1 MVDSKVSR
9 SLMGYDITLV
19 PYQQV
24 FGHQHTSHELYIS
37 GARAARNEAIRH
49 ECKIYAILTIGAE
62 NSINNFTARNA
73 RNRYMCVG
81 LKDMPM
87 IQISRHFPRML
98 DFISQ
103 ALQHGNVLVHCTMG
117 VSRSATVVVA
127 FIMRECRVQM
137 AEAYKCLEDV
147 RPYINPNP
155 GFMLQLREWER
166 QCSREVSHI

>member
-24 FGHQHTSHELYIS
+24 FGHQDTSHELYIS

-62 NSINNFTARNA
+62 NSINNFSARNA

-87 IQISRHFPRML
+87 IQINRHFPRML

-117 VSRSATVVVA
+117 VSRSATVVIA
-127 FIMRECRVQM
+127 FIMRECRVRM

-166 QCSREVSHI
+166 QCVVSHT